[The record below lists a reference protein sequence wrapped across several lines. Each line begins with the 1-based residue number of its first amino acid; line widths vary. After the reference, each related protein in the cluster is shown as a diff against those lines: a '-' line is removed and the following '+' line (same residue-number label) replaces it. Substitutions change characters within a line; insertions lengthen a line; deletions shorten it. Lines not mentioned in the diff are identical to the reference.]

1 MSTTSKRT
9 DDILLIECHS
19 MQSWAATTRHGL
31 TGKRRK
37 KKMKKMFKQRAM
49 KKSSLSSLFEDDLI
63 ELVKEIPQ
71 SQKWITV
78 YTQRYQ
84 TSKFII

>member
-1 MSTTSKRT
+1 M
-9 DDILLIECHS
+9 DLLEREEKDEKD
-19 MQSWAATTRHGL
+19 A
-31 TGKRRK
+31 GKL
-37 KKMKKMFKQRAM
+37 FKQRTM